1 MGILF
6 SLAGRS
12 VLGKKGGG
20 FLTTLALAL
29 VIVVL
34 SVGLGVGISRFD
46 FAERM
51 PLIGPLLQERPART
65 TTGPVV
71 VEGVR
76 ELDRL
81 ATVRV
86 TESII
91 VTRESGGDFFDRLF
105 SGERVLLVASGDVE
119 AGVDLSEIGDEDV
132 RVGDDTVTI
141 RLPEPEVLSASLDEE
156 STRVFDRDYSP
167 LNLRPNDDLV
177 EEARATAEK
186 RLEAAA
192 LENDILETAETN
204 AEQSI
209 RAFVTTLG
217 FEEVRF
223 E

>member
-1 MGILF
+1 
-6 SLAGRS
+6 
-12 VLGKKGGG
+12 LGKKGGG
-20 FLTTLALAL
+20 FATTLVLAI

-34 SVGLGVGISRFD
+34 SVGLGIGISRFD

-76 ELDRL
+76 GLDRL

-105 SGERVLLVASGDVE
+105 SGEKVLLAASGDVE

-156 STRVFDRDYSP
+156 NTRVYDRDYSP

-177 EEARATAEK
+177 EEARATAEE

-192 LENDILETAETN
+192 RENGILETAETN

-209 RAFVTTLG
+209 RTFVTTLG

>member
-1 MGILF
+1 
-6 SLAGRS
+6 
-12 VLGKKGGG
+12 LGKKGGG
-20 FLTTLALAL
+20 FATTLVLAL

-51 PLIGPLLQERPART
+51 PLIGPLLQERPSQT
-65 TTGPVV
+65 TTSPVV

-76 ELDRL
+76 GLDRL

-91 VTRESGGDFFDRLF
+91 VTRESASDNALDRLF
-105 SGERVLLVASGDVE
+105 SGEKVLLVASGNVE
-119 AGVDLSEIGDEDV
+119 AGVDLSEIDENDV
-132 RVGDDTVTI
+132 QARDDTVTI
-141 RLPEPEVLSASLDEE
+141 RLPEPEVLSANLDEE
-156 STRVFDRDYSP
+156 KTRVYDRDYSL

-177 EEARATAEK
+177 EEARATAEE

-192 LENDILETAETN
+192 RENDILDTAETN
-204 AEQSI
+204 AEESI
-209 RAFVTTLG
+209 RTLVKALG
-217 FEEVRF
+217 FKEVQF

>member
-1 MGILF
+1 L
-6 SLAGRS
+6 

-20 FLTTLALAL
+20 FATTLVLAL

-51 PLIGPLLQERPART
+51 PLIGPLLQERPSQT
-65 TTGPVV
+65 TTSPVV

-76 ELDRL
+76 GLDRL

-91 VTRESGGDFFDRLF
+91 VTRESASDNALDRLF
-105 SGERVLLVASGDVE
+105 SGEKVLLVASGNVE
-119 AGVDLSEIGDEDV
+119 AGVDLSEIDENDLQV
-132 RVGDDTVTI
+132 RDDTVTI
-141 RLPEPEVLSASLDEE
+141 RLPEPEVLSANLDEE
-156 STRVFDRDYSP
+156 KTRVYDRDYSL

-177 EEARATAEK
+177 EEARATAEE

-192 LENDILETAETN
+192 RENDILDTAETN
-204 AEQSI
+204 AEESI
-209 RAFVTTLG
+209 RTLVKALG
-217 FEEVRF
+217 FKEVQF